1 MNAIHHILAH
11 PQALW
16 LLAILPPLGVLAWL
30 ARRWRR
36 QVLMQLSGALGL
48 SLLQKIKW
56 RRSWRTWGG
65 IAGLILLVLGIAG
78 PQWGRD
84 RDQSLAPGRDVVV
97 VLDLSLSMLA
107 KDVPSAASDSRLGQA
122 LAAAK
127 NLADVAEKRGG
138 HRLALVVFA
147 SRAKALCP
155 LTQDYDHF
163 RDALDQVDALD
174 PLLEIGPTAE
184 TPSGTRIGRGLEEA
198 VRLLHESAAAGH
210 QDIVL
215 LSDGDDPAQEE
226 EWRVGAEA
234 ARRLKIPVHTV
245 GLGDPSHAS
254 AIPIPGSGDLRYHGS
269 IASTRLEEKPL
280 QEIADRTGGSYTPAR
295 TKALPLADLLYAGRE
310 LREDSVPV
318 FRQHYNWFYALS
330 FAFLAFSFVIPEV
343 PRKPK
348 NSEAKN

>member
-1 MNAIHHILAH
+1 MNAIHHILSH

-16 LLAILPPLGVLAWL
+16 LLAILPPLGVLALL
-30 ARRWRR
+30 ARRRR
-36 QVLMQLSGALGL
+36 RRMLMQLSGALGL

-65 IAGLILLVLGIAG
+65 IAGLTLLVLGIAG

-84 RDQSLAPGRDVVV
+84 RDQPQAAGRDVVV

-107 KDVPSAASDSRLGQA
+107 KDLPGAADDTRLGQA

-127 NLADVAEKRGG
+127 DLAKLAEKRGG

-147 SRAKALCP
+147 SRAKVLCP

-163 RDALDQVDALD
+163 RDALHQVDALD
-174 PLLEIGPTAE
+174 PLLEIGPTSE
-184 TPSGTRIGRGLEEA
+184 DPSGTRIGAGLEEA
-198 VRLLHESAAAGH
+198 VRLLHESAAPGY

-215 LSDGDDPAQEE
+215 LSDGDDPAQDE
-226 EWRVGAEA
+226 EWRAGAEA
-234 ARRLKIPVHTV
+234 ARREKIPVHTV

-280 QEIADRTGGSYTPAR
+280 QEIAERTGGSYTPAR

-318 FRQHYNWFYALS
+318 YQQHYSWFYALS
-330 FAFLAFSFVIPEV
+330 LAFLALSLSVPEV
-343 PRKPK
+343 SRKPK

>member
-16 LLAILPPLGVLAWL
+16 LLAILPPLGVLALL
-30 ARRWRR
+30 ARRRRR

-65 IAGLILLVLGIAG
+65 IAGLTLLVLGIAG

-84 RDQSLAPGRDVVV
+84 RDQALAPGRDVVV

-107 KDVPSAASDSRLGQA
+107 KDVPGAADDTRLGQA

-127 NLADVAEKRGG
+127 DLANLAEKRGG

-147 SRAKALCP
+147 SRAKILCP

-163 RDALDQVDALD
+163 RDALHQVDPLD

-184 TPSGTRIGRGLEEA
+184 TPSGTRIGGGLEEA
-198 VRLLHESAAAGH
+198 VRLLHESAAPGY

-215 LSDGDDPAQEE
+215 LSDGDDPAQDE
-226 EWRVGAEA
+226 EWRAGAEA
-234 ARRLKIPVHTV
+234 ARREKIPVHTV
-245 GLGDPSHAS
+245 GLGDPSQAS
-254 AIPIPGSGDLRYHGS
+254 AISIPGSGDLRYHGG

-280 QEIADRTGGSYTPAR
+280 QEIAERTGGSYTPAR
-295 TKALPLADLLYAGRE
+295 TKALPLGDLLYAGRE

-318 FRQHYNWFYALS
+318 YRQHYSWFYALS
-330 FAFLAFSFVIPEV
+330 LAFLAISLSVPEV
-343 PRKPK
+343 SRKPK